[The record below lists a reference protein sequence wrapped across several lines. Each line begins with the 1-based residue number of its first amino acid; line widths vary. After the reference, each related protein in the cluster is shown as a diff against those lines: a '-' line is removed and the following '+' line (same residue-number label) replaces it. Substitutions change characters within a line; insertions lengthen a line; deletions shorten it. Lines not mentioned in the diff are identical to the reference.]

1 MYGPHITF
9 FGNLTRDPA
18 LKYTPN
24 QGTPYVQVGVATNTY
39 RGPDEPEQTHFFEA
53 TLWRRQ
59 AISIARSC
67 QKGQEVFMSG
77 LYSTREYSRRDGSTG
92 IAYQVNVKEFRP
104 ISRGAGRNET
114 EREPEDTDQ
123 DPAGSQ
129 DPAGPAGKRR
139 TRADGGNTGT
149 PGTKART
156 SRKTGKRTGK
166 TTGKTTGRPG
176 PGPGRKALLRTQ
188 GPEEARAPG
197 ATPGGRNI
205 NLHRYTYG
213 QPDNWG
219 IRDTP
224 R

>member
-129 DPAGPAGKRR
+129 NPAGSQDPAGSGETP
-139 TRADGGNTGT
+139 DEGGRGEYRDSGDQGEDQ
-149 PGTKART
+149 PEGRD
-156 SRKTGKRTGK
+156 REDDR
-166 TTGKTTGRPG
+166 KTTGRRR
-176 PGPGRKALLRTQ
+176 GRRRKGGQDQDQ
-188 GPEEARAPG
+188 GERPF
-197 ATPGGRNI
+197 
-205 NLHRYTYG
+205 
-213 QPDNWG
+213 
-219 IRDTP
+219 
-224 R
+224 